1 MLGFIKD
8 KAQQAKALVGEA
20 VEASASAIVSSDSP
34 SVLVLEGEKKGWKK
48 ITKRSKC
55 FLLKKEPKQRKQ
67 KERTS
72 EKMIVF
78 EF

>member
-34 SVLVLEGEKKGWKK
+34 SVLVLEGEKQG
-48 ITKRSKC
+48 
-55 FLLKKEPKQRKQ
+55 
-67 KERTS
+67 ERPVRGRLSFSENHNDTS
-72 EKMIVF
+72 T
-78 EF
+78 

>member
-34 SVLVLEGEKKGWKK
+34 SVLVLEGEKQG
-48 ITKRSKC
+48 
-55 FLLKKEPKQRKQ
+55 EPSAVVCRFRKTTTIPVLNGTEPCEYFASI
-67 KERTS
+67 K
-72 EKMIVF
+72 
-78 EF
+78 

>member
-34 SVLVLEGEKKGWKK
+34 SVLVLEGEKQGEHARP
-48 ITKRSKC
+48 RS
-55 FLLKKEPKQRKQ
+55 FV
-67 KERTS
+67 
-72 EKMIVF
+72 VF
-78 EF
+78 GKPPRYQYLTILNRANILPQ